1 MTTLNGAATGCNFPN
16 NPSYIATSDGNFADI
31 NITTSGGGLFYA
43 SGYTIPS
50 GAIITNLAWQ
60 LSAKCMTV
68 PSAPSPFISTLF
80 INTSVNYALTTTA
93 QTFSGSTST
102 GLPSASTWNANTTAG
117 FVINVDATSGSADLG
132 VDYITFTVTYTI
144 PGSNLFFGS
153 AI

>member
-16 NPSYIATSDGNFADI
+16 NPSYIASSDGFFADV
-31 NITTSGGGLFYA
+31 NVTTSGGGFFYA
-43 SGYTIPS
+43 NGYTIPS
-50 GAIITNLAWQ
+50 NATVTNLSWQ

-68 PSAPSPFISTLF
+68 PSAPSPFISVIF
-80 INTSVNYALTTTA
+80 NQNVNYALTTTA
-93 QTFSGSTST
+93 QTFSGSAST
-102 GLPSASTWNANTTAG
+102 GLPTASTWNGGTTTG
-117 FVINVDATSGSADLG
+117 FEITVDATSGSVDFG